1 MVFQPHDF
9 GVLSPSALQIIRQT
23 INKTLFRKIS
33 PTTFISCLS
42 FQSVLA
48 TSTERA
54 VGENQNLKF
63 IRIGLHSIIVK
74 PFYNIFTDRC
84 RNMTIKTMYVIW
96 YQKNKELCRYMYIVY
111 IYMAQWAI
119 RWNHCMINVVGESGA
134 GSACCL
140 VRHTSV
146 SRTVFALL
154 VPG

>member
-9 GVLSPSALQIIRQT
+9 GVLSPSALHIIRQT

-33 PTTFISCLS
+33 PTTFISCLC

-74 PFYNIFTDRC
+74 PLYSIFTDRC
-84 RNMTIKTMYVIW
+84 RNMTRNTKD
-96 YQKNKELCRYMYIVY
+96 KELCRYMYIVY
-111 IYMAQWAI
+111 MYMAQWAI